1 MGLGWGPWGL
11 LACLSLTSVLTVLL
25 PSLRS
30 VDSVGPLG
38 GKLCW
43 LCARPSRSRCAMCGP
58 VPPHAALFTGARTAA
73 PPALRDPAPSARPF
87 GKGPLS
93 SASEEFPRV
102 QPSFQGL

>member
-1 MGLGWGPWGL
+1 M
-11 LACLSLTSVLTVLL
+11 LALCP
-25 PSLRS
+25 PSAEPLRR
-30 VDSVGPLG
+30 V
-38 GKLCW
+38 
-43 LCARPSRSRCAMCGP
+43 RP
-58 VPPHAALFTGARTAA
+58 VPPRAALFTGARTAA